1 MADLAKYQQDIKKF
15 NTSYAKEA
23 VKEPFNFWGLAGFAV
38 AAAFTGSVS
47 CPCSSHSSAELVY
60 IMVVPNLPMYRQLVQ
75 KREKDRRLAA
85 HKSAREKL
93 IKSFTPRERE
103 AVEYLRWLKEKIQDN
118 YKKFTGAGE
127 LALKPVSAR
136 PALGRF
142 CRPARRLPPSK
153 TASQS
158 RSIARQFTTSFRRLF
173 VPMETS
179 TDEKTKRIQQTN
191 VEILKRRVASFDEI
205 ERSVKLVE
213 GQLQSIENFF
223 SYLNDEIVTISTP
236 EKFSLLDFEQLSD
249 SIAMTKQ
256 MLDATADERRRPRQL
271 QPRDGQSRA
280 STRKLTDNSYRSNP
294 SIKTSASTI
303 GSS

>member
-1 MADLAKYQQDIKKF
+1 MADLAKYRQDIEKF
-15 NTSYAKEA
+15 NTSYAKA
-23 VKEPFNFWGLAGFAV
+23 AIKEPVNFWGLAGFLV
-38 AAAFTGSVS
+38 AAAYTGSVIPLLIALI
-47 CPCSSHSSAELVY
+47 CEAVYLV
-60 IMVVPNLPMYRQLVQ
+60 VVPLLPSYRQLVVR
-75 KREKDRRLAA
+75 REKEKALAA
-85 HKSAREKL
+85 HLAGREKL

-118 YKKFTGAGE
+118 YRKFTGARS
-127 LALKPVSAR
+127 LPSNLQALDQRWEDFVDLLDVYRRRKQHLKSINRTAVHNQLSQAFRAMESA
-136 PALGRF
+136 
-142 CRPARRLPPSK
+142 
-153 TASQS
+153 
-158 RSIARQFTTSFRRLF
+158 
-173 VPMETS
+173 

-256 MLDATADERRRPRQL
+256 MLDATADEVGAL
-271 QPRDGQSRA
+271 D
-280 STRKLTDNSYRSNP
+280 SYNREMGNLELLP
-294 SIKTSASTI
+294 GAK
-303 GSS
+303 

>member
-1 MADLAKYQQDIKKF
+1 MADLAKYRQDLTKF
-15 NTSYAKEA
+15 EQSYAKA
-23 VKEPFNFWGLAGFAV
+23 ALKEPVNFWGLAGFLA
-38 AAAFTGSVS
+38 AAAFTGSVI
-47 CPCSSHSSAELVY
+47 PLLIALMVEAIYV
-60 IMVVPNLPMYRQLVQ
+60 MVVPNLPAYRQLVQ
-75 KREKDRRLAA
+75 KREHQRLLAA
-85 HKSAREKL
+85 HHAGREKL

-118 YKKFTGAGE
+118 YRKFTSTAN
-127 LALKPVSAR
+127 LPSNLKALDQRWEDFVD
-136 PALGRF
+136 LLDVY
-142 CRPARRLPPSK
+142 RRRKQHLKSINR
-153 TASQS
+153 TAVHNQLSQ
-158 RSIARQFTTSFRRLF
+158 AFRA
-173 VPMETS
+173 MESS

-256 MLDATADERRRPRQL
+256 MLDATADEVGALDMYNREMGNLELLP
-271 QPRDGQSRA
+271 GA
-280 STRKLTDNSYRSNP
+280 K
-294 SIKTSASTI
+294 
-303 GSS
+303 